1 MTHLVRPYPGFCNV
15 KKVGAFPLPLDEM
28 LVHRRPGYPVLIYP
42 VLIYIPA
49 GGERHCESKSVLPK
63 NTHRTK
69 FQESVNGNVDRR
81 NLRNRSGNTTD
92 NLCLAVSCRLLAV
105 RCCVCTA
112 EPDHFLFMFSSCFS
126 QSKEKFLSQLKV
138 AETHANVTEICLFH
152 VSVDVFWSTEC
163 VMAPAET
170 QETIRKVMSV
180 SCFFCFLFFVF

>member
-28 LVHRRPGYPVLIYP
+28 LVHRRPGYPAELNSL

-49 GGERHCESKSVLPK
+49 GGERHSESKSVLPQ

-112 EPDHFLFMFSSCFS
+112 EPDHFFCACYR
-126 QSKEKFLSQLKV
+126 Q
-138 AETHANVTEICLFH
+138 
-152 VSVDVFWSTEC
+152 VS
-163 VMAPAET
+163 A
-170 QETIRKVMSV
+170 K
-180 SCFFCFLFFVF
+180 L